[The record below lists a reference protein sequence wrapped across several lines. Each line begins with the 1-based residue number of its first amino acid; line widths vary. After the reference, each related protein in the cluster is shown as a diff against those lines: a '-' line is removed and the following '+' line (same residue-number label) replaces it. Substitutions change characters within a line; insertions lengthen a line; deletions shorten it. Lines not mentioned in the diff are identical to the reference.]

1 VPPSGRPTAELRT
14 QYEAIRPA
22 LAPQLAA
29 FAAHLAALIAEADL
43 KPVLPIDVRLKSWS
57 SIEEKLTRVPMNL
70 RSINDLDDLL
80 GARVIFLYGEDLRDA
95 AQLVERK
102 LEISKEHL
110 VARHL
115 GADKFGYNS
124 LHYVIQWGAGGQTGR
139 IELQLRTLAQH
150 IWATASHDLQY
161 KRENTLPL
169 GLRRAMNRVSAVLEI
184 VDDELNRLRYQHR
197 DYNESGFSIEDLEAE
212 ELSVINLQLTVDSL
226 LPDRE
231 VSPNHEYV
239 AVLGELLYQGVRTR
253 AKLREVIFRHRTAA
267 FEIEKTVMNDAV
279 THGRRP
285 WPFTHVELLRAILIS
300 AYGDKY
306 RMIRSS
312 DHDE

>member
-1 VPPSGRPTAELRT
+1 
-14 QYEAIRPA
+14 
-22 LAPQLAA
+22 
-29 FAAHLAALIAEADL
+29 
-43 KPVLPIDVRLKSWS
+43 
-57 SIEEKLTRVPMNL
+57 
-70 RSINDLDDLL
+70 
-80 GARVIFLYGEDLRDA
+80 
-95 AQLVERK
+95 
-102 LEISKEHL
+102 
-110 VARHL
+110 
-115 GADKFGYNS
+115 
-124 LHYVIQWGAGGQTGR
+124 
-139 IELQLRTLAQH
+139 
-150 IWATASHDLQY
+150 
-161 KRENTLPL
+161 
-169 GLRRAMNRVSAVLEI
+169 VSAVLEI